1 MKQLI
6 IDSNN
11 PNGKI
16 IEVEQ
21 EQIVIPYEERVVA
34 RIRPVYSIDDELALL
49 RQRDTKPE
57 EFAQYNTFVE
67 QIKSE
72 ERNRAEGEGEL

>member
-6 IDSNN
+6 IDKNN

-16 IEVEQ
+16 VEVEQ
-21 EQIVIPYEERVVA
+21 EPLVIPYEERVVA
-34 RIRPVYSIDDELALL
+34 RIRSVYSVDDELALL

-57 EFAQYNTFVE
+57 EFAEYNAFAE
-67 QIKSE
+67 QIKAE
-72 ERNRAEGEGEL
+72 EKGDA